1 MDYTTLFLLALGL
14 SADAFAVAITNGIYH
29 YRVSKKEC
37 LLTGLT
43 FGLFQGLMP
52 MLGYFLGSTF
62 SDVLHN
68 YHHWVA
74 FFLLGA
80 IGINMVT
87 EAIKERKN
95 PDVVIEAVDIF
106 APRNLT
112 LQGIATSIDALAAG
126 VSLAVLEINIATS
139 ALLIGIITFIFCT
152 LGVYIGKMCG
162 SLLGYRARLFGGF
175 VIIGIGSKIFIE
187 NQFLA

>member
-29 YRVSKKEC
+29 NQISKKEC

-52 MLGYFLGSTF
+52 IIGYFLGSTF
-62 SDVLHN
+62 SDVLNN
-68 YHHWVA
+68 YHHWIA

-95 PDVVIEAVDIF
+95 PEAEIEAVDIF
-106 APRNLT
+106 APKNLT
-112 LQGIATSIDALAAG
+112 LQGIATASISASGFFL
-126 VSLAVLEINIATS
+126 SLIASVT
-139 ALLIGIITFIFCT
+139 
-152 LGVYIGKMCG
+152 
-162 SLLGYRARLFGGF
+162 
-175 VIIGIGSKIFIE
+175 
-187 NQFLA
+187 